1 MKILFVCMGNICR
14 SPTAEGVL
22 RHRAAAAGLAG
33 RLEVDSAGTHAY
45 HVGEPP
51 DLRSQQH
58 ARRRGYD
65 LSAQRARA
73 LADADFAAF
82 DLILTMDQE
91 NLARVLRRRPPQA
104 RAEVRPVADFFARHA
119 DRAVPDPYH
128 GGEAGFEH
136 VLDLLE
142 DAADQLIAQL
152 RHDAQR

>member
-22 RHRAAAAGLAG
+22 RHRAAAAGLAEP
-33 RLEVDSAGTHAY
+33 LEVDSAGTHAY

-51 DLRSQQH
+51 DTRSQHH

-65 LSAQRARA
+65 LSTQRARA
-73 LADADFAAF
+73 LADSDFARF
-82 DLILTMDQE
+82 DLILTMDDE
-91 NLARVLRRRPPQA
+91 NLARVLRRMPAGAPAQ
-104 RAEVRPVADFFARHA
+104 VRPVADFFSRHA
-119 DRAVPDPYH
+119 DRAVPDPYY

-142 DAADQLIAQL
+142 DAADGLIGRL
-152 RHDAQR
+152 KSITR